1 LDLWNKKKKKKT
13 KQNLFEKVNDE
24 IRVGQFFFF
33 LKIHFCLHFE
43 KWFVVGICFVS
54 WEVVEHFAM

>member
-1 LDLWNKKKKKKT
+1 LDLWNKKKKNKT
-13 KQNLFEKVNDE
+13 KQNLFEMVNDDKGWA
-24 IRVGQFFFF
+24 IFFF